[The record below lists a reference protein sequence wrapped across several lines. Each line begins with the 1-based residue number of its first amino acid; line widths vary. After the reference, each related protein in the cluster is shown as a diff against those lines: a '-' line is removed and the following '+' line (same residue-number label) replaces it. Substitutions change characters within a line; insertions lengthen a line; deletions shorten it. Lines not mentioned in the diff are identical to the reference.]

1 MVNEAMAAVTSI
13 SGSAQASNAN
23 GELRILTVGDT
34 LLEGQTVITPDGSR
48 VELALSDGSLLLVA
62 DVPEMAITRDL
73 VAETAAGP
81 DESAVGDETI
91 QAVLSALQAGEDL
104 NDLLDPTAA
113 ESGGLE
119 TAVGLQRERHSWV
132 RAFKFLAI
140 RMNSRFVAKQVG

>member
-104 NDLLDPTAA
+104 NDLLDPTATG
-113 ESGGLE
+113 SDGLE